1 MGEILNFLPL
11 FPAFSPSLF
20 PAGPKRGAICFNS
33 FAHPSWFSEERTRLH
48 CRSRRRCGFDPWMG
62 KSPRGGNGHALQYSC
77 LKNYMDRGAWRVT
90 VQRVTKSQTRRS
102 ARAHTHTRSENPGPR
117 AGPHWSA
124 PGKSGTPLEA
134 QPPWRA
140 LLHSGE
146 VVRVERSR
154 VELWRA
160 GSRPDPSESPGP
172 AAPWTEPGLWGRGR
186 VARLYPGG

>member
-48 CRSRRRCGFDPWMG
+48 CRSRRRCGFDPWVG

-77 LKNYMDRGAWRVT
+77 LKNSMDRGAWRVT

-102 ARAHTHTRSENPGPR
+102 ARAPYTHTHTHTHTHARTLRESWPKGRSSLECTGQVRHILRGPATLARLAALRGSR
-117 AGPHWSA
+117 A
-124 PGKSGTPLEA
+124 
-134 QPPWRA
+134 
-140 LLHSGE
+140 SGE
-146 VVRVERSR
+146 I
-154 VELWRA
+154 
-160 GSRPDPSESPGP
+160 
-172 AAPWTEPGLWGRGR
+172 TRGV
-186 VARLYPGG
+186 VARRL